1 MARHVKVSVAVM
13 VVVALL
19 AARSGLAANPPPD
32 APAAAP
38 ASLSAGKSF
47 RDHATTN
54 DAEEPSYLVPAS
66 FPGPLAPQARRKP
79 EPSSMLLACLG
90 LIVYLGRRRNK
101 ALAAAAA

>member
-1 MARHVKVSVAVM
+1 MARHVKVSVTVM

-19 AARSGLAANPPPD
+19 AVRSGLAENPAPG
-32 APAAAP
+32 APA

-79 EPSSMLLACLG
+79 EPRAMLLACLG

-101 ALAAAAA
+101 ALAPAAA